1 MNGIENLTKLARAHK
16 QKKQES
22 HAKMPH
28 AAKMCFFAGY
38 HDRDI
43 EDNLSENFLFP
54 SRQFNYIYHII
65 TMKKLVLGQVFSV
78 RSARVCSL

>member
-28 AAKMCFFAGY
+28 AAKMLQKCV
-38 HDRDI
+38 
-43 EDNLSENFLFP
+43 FLP
-54 SRQFNYIYHII
+54 VIM
-65 TMKKLVLGQVFSV
+65 TGT
-78 RSARVCSL
+78 